1 MAVLP
6 PEIEL
11 SATAVAGM
19 HFDAADRFS
28 ARDLSFA
35 LSVIWLA
42 LHGQP
47 EDDDGE
53 VYRIPDNRLRAALGM
68 TRRENL
74 DKEASRFI
82 RLRDS
87 TVRLDDGPRLP
98 LPTTIFRMRSGS
110 SEPVIHNLDDQISW
124 VIHPGLLKAF
134 RPSEGDTVR
143 IPTALLANATTRL
156 GLELACRLLAMHA
169 LGPDSPRTKKWDSEY
184 FTATLPYADAVR
196 ALRLPNVS
204 PSVLNDKFLKPA
216 FRDCWDA
223 AGMVIDVELRRS
235 GSAARQ
241 VGRVRDVAIF
251 MRRPAPSPIA
261 ERVRE
266 IEAERVGSWQTPP
279 KSKRSRPTTPDNVI
293 AFQPKPVPMRRVPFG
308 KPRSAAQ
315 DADGRDI

>member
-19 HFDAADRFS
+19 NIDGADRFS

-35 LSVIWLA
+35 LSVIYLA
-42 LHGQP
+42 LHGHP

-53 VYRIPDNRLRAALGM
+53 VYRLPDNRLRAALGM

-74 DKEASRFI
+74 DKEAARFI

-87 TVRLDDGPRLP
+87 TVRVDDGPRLP
-98 LPTTIFRMRSGS
+98 LPTTLFRMRGGS
-110 SEPVIHNLDDQISW
+110 SEPVIHNMDDQVGW
-124 VIHPGLLKAF
+124 VVHPGLLEAF
-134 RPSEGDTVR
+134 RPSESDRVR
-143 IPTALLANATTRL
+143 IPTALLANASTRL
-156 GLELACRLLAMHA
+156 GLELGCRLLAMHA
-169 LGPDSPRTKKWDSEY
+169 LGPASPRTIKWDSEF
-184 FTATLPYADAVR
+184 FTAVLPYADAVR
-196 ALRLPNVS
+196 VLRLPNVV

-216 FRDCWDA
+216 FRDGWDA
-223 AGMVIDVELRRS
+223 AGIVVDVELRRS
-235 GSAARQ
+235 GSAARP

-251 MRRPAPSPIA
+251 MRRPAASPIA
-261 ERVRE
+261 ERVRA
-266 IEAERVGSWQTPP
+266 IEEERVGSWQTPP
-279 KSKRSRPTTPDNVI
+279 KSKRSRPVPPDNVI
-293 AFQPKPVPMRRVPFG
+293 AFQPKPVTMRRVPFG